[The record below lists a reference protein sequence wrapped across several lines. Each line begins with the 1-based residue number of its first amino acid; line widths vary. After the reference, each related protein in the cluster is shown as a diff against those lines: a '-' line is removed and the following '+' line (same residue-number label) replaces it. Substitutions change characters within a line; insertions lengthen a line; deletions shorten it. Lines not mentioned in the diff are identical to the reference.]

1 MQALIKNN
9 SVVAY
14 PYSLEQLKLDNLN
27 TSFPAT
33 MPEKQL
39 AEWGV
44 FTVIATEKPNAL
56 PTTKIQE
63 GKPVLIG
70 NSWRQVW
77 DVIFLTQSEVEAKT
91 AEAQE
96 ITKAQRAEAYRTES
110 DPLFFKW
117 QAGESTQEIWLKK
130 REEIRAKFV

>member
-1 MQALIKNN
+1 MQALIKNK

-56 PTTKIQE
+56 PTTKIEE

-77 DVIFLTQSEVEAKT
+77 DVIFLTQSEVEAKA

-96 ITKAQRAEAYRTES
+96 IIKAQRAEAYRTES